1 MEFWKLE
8 IKFGNRNFEELFEN
22 DILENQNLKIGILRN
37 YFENGI
43 FIRMRFRRMTH
54 GLRKG
59 GHAWPNTPTYA
70 LYIISNSNQACGIP
84 SQNSFLHVFKP
95 IPNFI
100 VLFPVH
106 NQPIFIL

>member
-43 FIRMRFRRMTH
+43 
-54 GLRKG
+54 LR
-59 GHAWPNTPTYA
+59 Y
-70 LYIISNSNQACGIP
+70 
-84 SQNSFLHVFKP
+84 
-95 IPNFI
+95 
-100 VLFPVH
+100 
-106 NQPIFIL
+106 